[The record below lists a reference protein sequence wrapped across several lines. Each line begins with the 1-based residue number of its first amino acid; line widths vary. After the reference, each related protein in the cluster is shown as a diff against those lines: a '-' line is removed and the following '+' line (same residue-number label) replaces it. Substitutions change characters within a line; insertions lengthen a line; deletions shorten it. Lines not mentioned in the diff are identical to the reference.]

1 MLCSLDIEVQRCLW
15 PSRVWSRAES
25 TFRPHC
31 VFLEGLTSS
40 AKTLHIMAVNE
51 DTNCLPFTCAAHA
64 FHSAILIS
72 HGKGTV
78 LVGGHGQLQGG
89 DF

>member
-1 MLCSLDIEVQRCLW
+1 MSSAKTLHI
-15 PSRVWSRAES
+15 
-25 TFRPHC
+25 
-31 VFLEGLTSS
+31 S

-78 LVGGHGQLQGG
+78 LVSGHGQLQGG